1 MAFYWKKCNFAQIKK
16 SEKCN
21 SAMLY
26 RKISK
31 DIEAHLRSGSDKIL
45 IVEGARLTSKQAL
58 GGFIDNNISS
68 GLF

>member
-1 MAFYWKKCNFAQIKK
+1 
-16 SEKCN
+16 
-21 SAMLY
+21 MLY